1 MGTTIA
7 ITGKGGV
14 GKTAVT
20 ALSVLAL
27 VEHDWRPLLVVDA
40 DPNLNLDAALG
51 MSAQDTV
58 GAVRERASQERGA
71 TQSGMTTTELLEY
84 RIRQSLV
91 EGEGFDLIAMGRPE
105 GPGCYCYANEIL
117 RNVLGRLSGTYKG
130 IVIDCEAGLEHLSRR
145 TAGDLDLLLAVS
157 DPTVRGLQTARRV
170 LDLVGELNTSV
181 GEAKV
186 VLNRV
191 RGEPAESLMEAAER
205 LDLQIAACLPEDEQL
220 AALDAAGRPL
230 TELPAESPLR
240 QAVANLVTGWLS
252 KNGIPSS
259 E

>member
-40 DPNLNLDAALG
+40 DPNLNLDATLG